1 MTVRILAPLPGRVL
15 ALADVPDPVFAGQLV
30 GSGVA
35 IDPARDRGALDVRAP
50 IAGTIVKLHPHAFIV
65 LGADGAGVLTHLGI
79 DTVKLAGAG
88 FALLAAEG
96 DHVDAG
102 TPIVRFDPTEI
113 DGTGYSALCPI
124 VVMDS
129 ARDSVDPGTLG
140 TQVDTGATLFDWTPE
155 PR

>member
-1 MTVRILAPLPGRVL
+1 MTVPVLAPLPGRVL

-35 IDPARDRGALDVRAP
+35 IDPVRDRGALDVRAP
-50 IAGTIVKLHPHAFIV
+50 IAGRIVKLHPHAFVV

-79 DTVKLAGAG
+79 DTVKLRGAG

-96 DHVDAG
+96 ADVEAG

-129 ARDSVDPGTLG
+129 ARDSVDPSAVGTD
-140 TQVDTGATLFDWTPE
+140 VETGATLFDWTPI

>member
-1 MTVRILAPLPGRVL
+1 MTVRVLAPLPGRVL

>member
-1 MTVRILAPLPGRVL
+1 MTVRVLAPLPGRVL

-50 IAGTIVKLHPHAFIV
+50 IAGLIVKLHPHAFIV